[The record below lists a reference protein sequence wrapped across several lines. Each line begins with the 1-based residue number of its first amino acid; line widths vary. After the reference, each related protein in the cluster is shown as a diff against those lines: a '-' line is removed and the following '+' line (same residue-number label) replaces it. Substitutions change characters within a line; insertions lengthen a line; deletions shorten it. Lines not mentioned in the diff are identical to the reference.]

1 METKPNTAS
10 SARTQQAVD
19 TITQYYNTKI
29 DTDYEKIIDMIENGG
44 DNLTRRDFIVQLGIT
59 EPVLDSF
66 FNLVV
71 RGCDG
76 DERDAICDRLIS
88 INRDDLHRIVKKLK
102 NENIHLEDEIIA
114 LREQLEVS
122 NGKDCSEL
130 VQKVSELETIIAE
143 KDEYIAS
150 LVENGANG
158 YVHPSD
164 GSMYTHDEREH
175 MLQDQH
181 DHSEELTELK
191 TQIEQLQSENY
202 TLRESVDTAASEKWQ
217 LEEQVR
223 QLSLDVTD
231 RDARIYE
238 LENTQHTTQVIEDPW
253 GDMQQPVD
261 SSELEECQ
269 RKISELELEKSD
281 LIYQIQ
287 MLQSQDYGSAGETE
301 ETNEK
306 IRTMENEIVAK
317 DEYIQRMEQSA
328 YSLAEEIDGYKARI
342 RELEAALEHSSD
354 FYETQNQEQ
363 GQDAWQNPQ
372 IDFGTSLADEPVEKK
387 KSKAGLWII
396 VGSLFFILLAL
407 VAITMINS
415 NSGPVPGTP
424 TPIPA
429 EEKITGNGLS
439 ANVANGAATQLPPQ
453 AAQQVPGAPV
463 VEAVPTAIE
472 PAQAPVAQSGIVKT
486 LQSPY
491 DFRKNAALF
500 GVSDQ
505 GLMLEG
511 QLYKVGDSI
520 NGFRIVAISKT
531 FVRILDPKNDLEFR
545 LDIGA

>member
-1 METKPNTAS
+1 MENKPNN
-10 SARTQQAVD
+10 ARTQQAVD

-59 EPVLDSF
+59 DPVLDSF

-76 DERDAICDRLIS
+76 DQRDAICDRLIS
-88 INRDDLHRIVKKLK
+88 INREDLHRIVKKLK

-114 LREQLEVS
+114 LREQLEAS
-122 NGKDCSEL
+122 GGKDCNEL
-130 VQKVSELETIIAE
+130 AQKVSELEAIIVE

-150 LVENGANG
+150 LVENGPNG

-164 GSMYTHDEREH
+164 GSIYTHDEREH
-175 MLQDQH
+175 MLQNQH
-181 DHSEELTELK
+181 DHSEELSELK
-191 TQIEQLQSENY
+191 NQIEQLQSENY
-202 TLRESVDTAASEKWQ
+202 TLRESVDSAASEKWQ

-223 QLSLDVTD
+223 QLSLDVTN

-238 LENTQHTTQVIEDPW
+238 LENTQHTTQAIDDPW
-253 GDMQQPVD
+253 AEMQQQVD

-281 LIYQIQ
+281 LTYQIQ
-287 MLQSQDYGSAGETE
+287 MLQSQNYGSTGETE
-301 ETNEK
+301 EADEK
-306 IRTMENEIVAK
+306 IRTLENEIIAK
-317 DEYIQRMEQSA
+317 DEYIQRMEHQA
-328 YSLAEEIDGYKARI
+328 YALAEEIDGYKARI
-342 RELEAALEHSSD
+342 RELEAELEANNSSED
-354 FYETQNQEQ
+354 QVWSNHH
-363 GQDAWQNPQ
+363 
-372 IDFGTSLADEPVEKK
+372 IDIETSLADEPIQKK

-396 VGSLFFILLAL
+396 MGGLFFILLIL
-407 VAITMINS
+407 VAITMINT

-424 TPIPA
+424 TAITP

-463 VEAVPTAIE
+463 IEAVPTAIE
-472 PAQAPVAQSGIVKT
+472 PAQAPVAQAGIVKT